1 MRVLEVLLRTDYKV
15 GEEEIKILSDVFVPL
30 SLCIEKPILALVSQ
44 SISVRVVGLPF
55 YISTTF
61 VCVLVIMQK
70 ENVLDCLL
78 PRGMFLFVIKIFY
91 MSIII
96 PSASSDEKL
105 VLMGKKGRFCKDM
118 KPEVNECEL
127 N

>member
-30 SLCIEKPILALVSQ
+30 SLYIEKLILASVSKYF
-44 SISVRVVGLPF
+44 STCSFVGLPF
-55 YISTTF
+55 YISPTF
-61 VCVLVIMQK
+61 VQLCISHYMQK

-96 PSASSDEKL
+96 PSVSSDEKL
-105 VLMGKKGRFCKDM
+105 VLMEKKERFC
-118 KPEVNECEL
+118 
-127 N
+127 

>member
-1 MRVLEVLLRTDYKV
+1 M
-15 GEEEIKILSDVFVPL
+15 
-30 SLCIEKPILALVSQ
+30 SLCIEKLISALVSQ

-70 ENVLDCLL
+70 ENVLDFLL

-96 PSASSDEKL
+96 PSVSSDEKL
-105 VLMGKKGRFCKDM
+105 VLMEKKNDFART
-118 KPEVNECEL
+118 
-127 N
+127 